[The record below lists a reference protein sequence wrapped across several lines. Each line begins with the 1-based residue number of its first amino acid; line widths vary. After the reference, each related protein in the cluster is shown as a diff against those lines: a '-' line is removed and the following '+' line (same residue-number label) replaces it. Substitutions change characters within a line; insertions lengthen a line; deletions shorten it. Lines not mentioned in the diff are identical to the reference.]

1 MNTDL
6 FLNKNTDVFLGNVV
20 RLMAILSVVIALS
33 FFIFVV
39 QYKGMKVGE
48 IMSPDPLSHEWN
60 KKQNKGY
67 GGIAVCLR

>member
-1 MNTDL
+1 MAYEIESNGS
-6 FLNKNTDVFLGNVV
+6 NPVFFIKICKKFVK
-20 RLMAILSVVIALS
+20 AFLS